1 MPMKKTQHLVRGL
14 LALGL
19 LFSLAACETPDKDLQ
34 LADLS
39 QDEHLYIQRLIVLE
53 RAKAIA
59 FNDHTLGDVVLDS
72 LSLAWGDS
80 AQTLTA
86 QMAPKEPLRS
96 AAVHDLLARIL
107 AAEQDSLMAV
117 PLRRRLAAPLPDP
130 VPEQPEPVES
140 TE

>member
-19 LFSLAACETPDKDLQ
+19 LFTLVACETPEKPLQ

-39 QDEHLYIQRLIVLE
+39 QDEHLYIERLVVLE
-53 RAKAIA
+53 RAKAVA

-72 LSLAWGDS
+72 LALAWGDS
-80 AQTLTA
+80 AQTETA
-86 QMAPKEPLRS
+86 AMAPQDPLRC
-96 AAVHDLLARIL
+96 AAIHNLMGRIL
-107 AAEQDSLMAV
+107 AAEQDSLMEA
-117 PLRRRLAAPLPDP
+117 PFRRRLSAPLPDP
-130 VPEQPEPVES
+130 VPPEPESEES